1 MRVHNRRAS
10 RRPRE
15 NTTRPRVVQLT
26 LHRRGGSRPGAGRK
40 PAGKHALVSHARRT
54 QVDARVPVLVT
65 WKIFGGLPSLRRPA
79 TRARLLATFAAA
91 RDRHGMRLV
100 HYSIQSNHVHAIVEA
115 RDATALARGVQ
126 GLSVRMARALNRAWG
141 RRGRLF
147 ADRYHSRALRTPREV
162 RHALGYVLNNARK
175 HAARVEGIDP
185 YSSGAAFDGWRERGA
200 RELVRAPSPP
210 VVRARA
216 WLLTTGWRRYGLVSV
231 TEVPGSR

>member
-1 MRVHNRRAS
+1 M
-10 RRPRE
+10 
-15 NTTRPRVVQLT
+15 
-26 LHRRGGSRPGAGRK
+26 
-40 PAGKHALVSHARRT
+40 SHARRT
-54 QVDARVPVLVT
+54 KLDARVPVLVT
-65 WKIFGGLPSLRRPA
+65 WKLFGGLPSLRRPV
-79 TRARLLATFAAA
+79 TRDRLLETFAAA

-115 RDATALARGVQ
+115 RDVTALARGVQ

-141 RRGRLF
+141 RRGRMF

-162 RHALGYVLNNARK
+162 RRALGYVLNNARK

-185 YSSGAAFDGWRERGA
+185 YSSGASFDGWRERGA
-200 RELVRAPSPP
+200 RALVRAPTPP
-210 VVRARA
+210 VVHARA

>member
-1 MRVHNRRAS
+1 MRVRNHESKRRARDS
-10 RRPRE
+10 A
-15 NTTRPRVVQLT
+15 TRPRVVQLT
-26 LHRRGGSRPGAGRK
+26 LHRRGGARPGAGRK
-40 PAGKHALVSHARRT
+40 PTGKHALVSHAKRT
-54 QVDARVPVLVT
+54 KVDARVPVLVT
-65 WKIFGGLPSLRRPA
+65 WKLFGGLPNLRRPV
-79 TRARLLATFAAA
+79 TRDRLLETFAAA
-91 RDRHGMRLV
+91 RDRHGLRLV

-175 HAARVEGIDP
+175 HAVRVEGIDP
-185 YSSGAAFDGWRERGA
+185 FSSGASFDGWRERAA
-200 RELVRAPSPP
+200 RTLVREPAPP
-210 VVRARA
+210 VVQARA